1 MGGGGCNEN
10 ISGGGVAMRI
20 LWYALFAKKLV
31 EGVYSVLESTL
42 AYDKI

>member
-10 ISGGGVAMRI
+10 TLVCT
-20 LWYALFAKKLV
+20 FFKKIF

-42 AYDKI
+42 AYDIS